1 MIERIKPYAKGH
13 RTYLSIPPINVR
25 PIRQI
30 NPIATQHT
38 KVQKT

>member
-1 MIERIKPYAKGH
+1 MIERIKPYARGH

-25 PIRQI
+25 PIRQT